1 MLRQL
6 MKGKTSEEY
15 QAESQLARFYQND
28 LWQLEQ
34 AIELQMRVQDEEGL
48 TKLREEM
55 AAITQ
60 ELNEL
65 MQPYMIDPAESWL
78 SVLER
83 QRIYVKNNHLVTDD
97 KPTQRG
103 AEVDDRK
110 KLQAVLAE
118 LKAEEASLYD
128 QLRETEADL
137 AELPDKGLLQE
148 EYQRLQLEKTRIVAE
163 CEILAQASAGA
174 WELSNRTE
182 EGKHRL
188 AVGGGRKGLRITM
201 EPLAQVRQLAGS
213 PKSSIIS
220 VNTLNG

>member
-1 MLRQL
+1 

-83 QRIYVKNNHLVTDD
+83 QRIYVKNNHLVTDEEP
-97 KPTQRG
+97 PTQRG
-103 AEVDDRK
+103 AEVDDR

-118 LKAEEASLYD
+118 LKAEEANL
-128 QLRETEADL
+128 
-137 AELPDKGLLQE
+137 
-148 EYQRLQLEKTRIVAE
+148 
-163 CEILAQASAGA
+163 
-174 WELSNRTE
+174 
-182 EGKHRL
+182 
-188 AVGGGRKGLRITM
+188 
-201 EPLAQVRQLAGS
+201 
-213 PKSSIIS
+213 
-220 VNTLNG
+220 